1 MMKDYILEI
10 KKIIP
15 ESFCKKII
23 SYFDNSLYEPGTVS
37 GKDKSVRNCDARN
50 MQHTNTFGEKIC
62 SNYVLKKIFDCKD
75 LYATKFSYLHCK
87 KISSCELLKYEHNQ
101 YKAGYKFHTDMGF
114 SVSERQISVSICL
127 NNEFSGGEFVF
138 DLRCTRYGG
147 VIHDLRKK
155 GWRIENINE
164 GNSKF
169 TFRLTKQPIA
179 YGLGLAY
186 KTMIQKEGSNV

>member
-138 DLRCTRYGG
+138 DFPNQNNYQVPQNVGDAIVFPSNFMFPHQVNRITKGTRYAL
-147 VIHDLRKK
+147 I
-155 GWRIENINE
+155 GW
-164 GNSKF
+164 
-169 TFRLTKQPIA
+169 
-179 YGLGLAY
+179 
-186 KTMIQKEGSNV
+186 VV